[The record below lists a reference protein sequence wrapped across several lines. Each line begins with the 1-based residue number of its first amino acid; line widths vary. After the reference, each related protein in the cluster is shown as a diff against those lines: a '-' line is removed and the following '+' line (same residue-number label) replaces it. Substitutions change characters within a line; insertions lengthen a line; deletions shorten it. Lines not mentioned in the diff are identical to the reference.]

1 MSWCSDQIVL
11 GVGVGLA
18 AAASALVVVDEPLAR
33 LITLGSAVA
42 ALIVVACLARSTLL
56 PGTQIP
62 AECQGP
68 RFAGDQC
75 EPGLAQC
82 TA

>member
-56 PGTQIP
+56 PGTRAFQNGLYSTP
-62 AECQGP
+62 
-68 RFAGDQC
+68 QC
-75 EPGLAQC
+75 ELGLAQC
-82 TA
+82 TT